1 MAKVFAVPEIKGLDE
16 LLALVADPARIAA
29 HLAALKEML
38 DAVNERLGDLD
49 THAKVQD
56 ALQRALDAEA
66 TSAKTARRATETL
79 SDAQAQ
85 AVLLASAAN
94 AKASEAAAKADER
107 ASGLD
112 EKARSL
118 AEREMAVQRREESV
132 QREDSRLGH
141 LAKENERR
149 ADDLGERE
157 AALAA
162 KVRRVAEAAA
172 EAVA

>member
-49 THAKVQD
+49 THAKVGE

-66 TSAKTARRATETL
+66 TAAKTSRRATETL

-94 AKASEAAAKADER
+94 AKASEATAKADER
-107 ASGLD
+107 ARELD

-118 AEREMAVQRREESV
+118 ADREMTVQRREEAV
-132 QREDSRLGH
+132 QREESRLGH

-149 ADDLGERE
+149 ADDLSERE
-157 AALAA
+157 GALAA